1 MSVSS
6 DLLSTGLG
14 DDHSTVVSSASQ
26 KRGQFPYAYLK
37 SKLSP
42 LPEELVAAGQR
53 TNRAN
58 SESGGGGQVASQ
70 SEVGSKV
77 SGLAPSQRLKML
89 AIRRKKSQSLAD
101 LHQNAPM
108 VISTQVRGP
117 ALDKGCGSSSKHE
130 ESGYDS
136 DTRKSAET
144 VSPKSSDKSDE
155 SDSAETSGS
164 FTSGDVKDSG
174 DEAGEP
180 HYQIP
185 RRGAGES
192 SPPKSS

>member
-1 MSVSS
+1 M
-6 DLLSTGLG
+6 
-14 DDHSTVVSSASQ
+14 H
-26 KRGQFPYAYLK
+26 
-37 SKLSP
+37 
-42 LPEELVAAGQR
+42 
-53 TNRAN
+53 
-58 SESGGGGQVASQ
+58 
-70 SEVGSKV
+70 

-101 LHQNAPM
+101 LHQSAPM
-108 VISTQVRGP
+108 VIVQ
-117 ALDKGCGSSSKHE
+117 DKGCGSSKHE

-164 FTSGDVKDSG
+164 FTSGDVKDS
-174 DEAGEP
+174 DTEAGEP

-185 RRGAGES
+185 RRGAADLAP
-192 SPPKSS
+192 SPRRSRRGA